1 MCMPGGSG
9 SSGVRGCFLNTHPC
23 LLARPG
29 AVCPPEMLAR
39 EEEEAAAAGGRKRP
53 PPAAAPGACITRP
66 GAFPRRAGCVCRS
79 PREADEVL
87 MQALPAAFQPGSHQQ
102 TRMGGSEGLR
112 PTAAL
117 LPAPAAYLQPAQI
130 AAVVEKLPPA
140 GGGQSGGRRQ
150 SFVGKSQKA

>member
-9 SSGVRGCFLNTHPC
+9 SSRVHGCFLNTHPC

-39 EEEEAAAAGGRKRP
+39 EEEEAAAARGRKRP

-66 GAFPRRAGCVCRS
+66 GAFPRRAGCVCQG

-87 MQALPAAFQPGSHQQ
+87 MRALPAAFQPGSHQQ
-102 TRMGGSEGLR
+102 TRMGGSEGLM
-112 PTAAL
+112 PAAAL
-117 LPAPAAYLQPAQI
+117 LLAPAASLQPAQI
-130 AAVVEKLPPA
+130 AAAVAK
-140 GGGQSGGRRQ
+140 Q
-150 SFVGKSQKA
+150 SFAGKSQKA